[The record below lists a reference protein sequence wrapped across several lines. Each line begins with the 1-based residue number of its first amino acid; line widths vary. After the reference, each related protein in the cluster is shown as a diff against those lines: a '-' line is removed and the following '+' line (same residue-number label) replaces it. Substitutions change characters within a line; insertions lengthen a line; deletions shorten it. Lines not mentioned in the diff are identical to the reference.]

1 MYLGAYHNAI
11 YNSKRQ
17 QNKNRGLTTSLQLDT
32 TVIQNDIDVDINI
45 PKYTDMEGGPQ
56 YILCLM
62 NKKSLKIAWVLWSIH
77 PSFLLTYLPDLDVY
91 VCIYTNEKY
100 LKG

>member
-1 MYLGAYHNAI
+1 M
-11 YNSKRQ
+11 
-17 QNKNRGLTTSLQLDT
+17 

-62 NKKSLKIAWVLWSIH
+62 NKKSQKIAWVL
-77 PSFLLTYLPDLDVY
+77 
-91 VCIYTNEKY
+91 
-100 LKG
+100 